1 MTPKIT
7 VQDVLEIN
15 RILSSLLEICVES
28 PHKSDEYYLGLMT
41 LIRARV
47 ASIDHAIHIAAINA
61 IMFFDGVTDR
71 QVQELPITALNP
83 LPEFV
88 IVKVPRQPQ
97 VNVSAS
103 GSC

>member
-1 MTPKIT
+1 MSSKIT

-15 RILSSLLEICVES
+15 RILSSLLEVCVES

-47 ASIDHAIHIAAINA
+47 ASIDHSIHIAAINA
-61 IMFFDGVTDR
+61 IMFMDGVTDR
-71 QVQELPITALNP
+71 KVQELPMTALSP
-83 LPEFV
+83 LPEFA
-88 IVKVPRQPQ
+88 IVKVPRQPE
-97 VNVSAS
+97 VNVGVS